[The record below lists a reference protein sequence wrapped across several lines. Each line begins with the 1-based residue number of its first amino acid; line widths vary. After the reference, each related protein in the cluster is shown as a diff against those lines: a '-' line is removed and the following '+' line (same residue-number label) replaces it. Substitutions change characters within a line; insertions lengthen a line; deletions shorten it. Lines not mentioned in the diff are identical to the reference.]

1 MKKRILGGKLEVAEI
16 GLGCMGLTQSYPP
29 FPDKAEAIQF
39 LRAAV
44 DMGVDF
50 FDTSE
55 VYSIYRN
62 EELVGEALEP
72 YCNKI
77 KIATKCGWKIEG
89 GKVVGLDSR
98 PETIYKA
105 AENSLRRLRTDHI
118 DLYYQHRVDTQVP
131 IEEVA
136 GAMKKLFDEGKILNW
151 GLSEPSAETIRRA
164 DKVFHVT
171 AVQSEYSMWFRELED
186 EIIPVLEELNIGLVP
201 FSPLGKGVLTGA
213 VSKNQ
218 TFAEND
224 IRHSIPR
231 FNDTEKL
238 NKNLLLAERVKKF
251 AEKKNTTPAKVALA
265 WILAQKSWF
274 VPIPGT
280 KKISRLE
287 ENLGAADLALT
298 QEDLKELR
306 EMIDGT
312 IIEGDRYNAEHMKLV
327 RR

>member
-29 FPDKAEAIQF
+29 FPDKQEAIDF
-39 LRAAV
+39 LRQAV
-44 DMGVDF
+44 EMGVDF

-55 VYSIYRN
+55 VYSVYRN

-72 YCNKI
+72 YRDKV
-77 KIATKCGWKIEG
+77 KIATKCGWKIED
-89 GKVVGLDSR
+89 GKVTGLDSR
-98 PETIYKA
+98 PETIRKA

-136 GAMKKLFDEGKILNW
+136 GVMKDLFDEGKILNW

-171 AVQSEYSMWFRELED
+171 AVQSEYSMWFHDLED

-201 FSPLGKGVLTGA
+201 FSPLGKGVLTGT
-213 VSKNQ
+213 VNKNQ

-224 IRHSIPR
+224 VRHSIPR
-231 FNDTEKL
+231 FNDVDKL
-238 NKNLLLAERVKKF
+238 NRNLTLAEQVKQF
-251 AEKKNTTPAKVALA
+251 AERKGTTPARVALA
-265 WILAQKSWF
+265 WILAQKPWF

-280 KKISRLE
+280 KKITRLE
-287 ENLGAADLALT
+287 ENIGAADLNLT
-298 QEDLKELR
+298 HEDIDELR
-306 EMIDGT
+306 AMIDGVN
-312 IIEGDRYNAEHMKLV
+312 IEGDRYSAEHMKLV
-327 RR
+327 RN